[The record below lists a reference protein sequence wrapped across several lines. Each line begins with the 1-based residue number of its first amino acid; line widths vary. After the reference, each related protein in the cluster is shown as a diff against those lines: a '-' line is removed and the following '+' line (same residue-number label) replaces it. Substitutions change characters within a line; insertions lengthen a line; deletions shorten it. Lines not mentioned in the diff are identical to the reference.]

1 MQKYFYAAIIGLSL
15 FSCSTDS
22 NSVEQNES
30 QTEEQAAVVSD
41 SELKLDI
48 EGMVCAHGCGSS
60 IKKAL
65 KATGGVEKV
74 SIDFEEERASNELT
88 IRYDSKKISKKKI
101 ETILAEL
108 NEGQFTCTEV
118 SNEKIENS
126 VSEESTS
133 SDEKETPA
141 VSAVSGGFEIPNLLE
156 ILSGLIL

>member
-30 QTEEQAAVVSD
+30 QTEEQVAVVSD

-126 VSEESTS
+126 VSEGSTS
-133 SDEKETPA
+133 SDEKEMPA